1 VNYIIGSAEAR
12 TGQRCDIHWWLG

>member
-12 TGQRCDIHWWLG
+12 VGQRCDIHWWLG